1 MKCSRDGTKH
11 GGVKRKYACFA
22 RSFLNAHKVSTHPTL
37 ALQTHKQRGAES
49 LEAIQWGELTH
60 VPELEIKNV
69 SIFQNKGSRGVQNV
83 VWFGPREKQHQRGRV
98 QTRC

>member
-1 MKCSRDGTKH
+1 VKCSRDGTKH

-49 LEAIQWGELTH
+49 LEAIQ
-60 VPELEIKNV
+60 
-69 SIFQNKGSRGVQNV
+69 
-83 VWFGPREKQHQRGRV
+83 
-98 QTRC
+98 